1 MASSNEITANGLT
14 SNTKALLI
22 KECTKAKDNSYSPY
36 SKFRVG
42 AALLTD
48 DNTVFTGCN
57 VENAS
62 YGLSICAERTAIVK
76 AVSSGYTK
84 FKEIAVSTDMDEF
97 GSPCGACRQ
106 FIAEFGLDI
115 VVHLVNRDS
124 KCQTT
129 TSGDLLPQAF
139 TPKDLERHAKQNKS
153 E

>member
-1 MASSNEITANGLT
+1 MT
-14 SNTKALLI
+14 SNNDISSVNASKDLLI
-22 KECTKAKDNSYSPY
+22 KESTKAKDNSYSPY

-48 DNTVFTGCN
+48 DCQLFTGCN

-76 AVSSGYTK
+76 AVSSGYRK
-84 FKEIAVSTDMDEF
+84 FKQLAVSTDMDEY

-115 VVHLVNRDS
+115 VVHLVNRRLE
-124 KCQTT
+124 CQTT
-129 TSGDLLPQAF
+129 TSGALLPQAF
-139 TPKDLERHAKQNKS
+139 TPDDLARHAKQQAK
-153 E
+153 